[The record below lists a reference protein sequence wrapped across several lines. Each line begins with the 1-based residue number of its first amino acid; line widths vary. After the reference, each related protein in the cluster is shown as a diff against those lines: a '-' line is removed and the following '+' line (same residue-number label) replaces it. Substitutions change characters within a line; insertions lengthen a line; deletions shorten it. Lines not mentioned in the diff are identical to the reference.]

1 MCGLNL
7 RTLRIFFS
15 RQGWVG
21 APNNQVHI
29 VLVETMLLWLQFV
42 QSVANMHANCQSD
55 TIKIVCATTWNGDN
69 VLIFLSYYVLTCTSQ
84 CGSNYS
90 TSPVGRLILIHS
102 LISKIV
108 EFSVNLQGTAC
119 LTHSTQKNR
128 NVLIWRNDPFLR
140 ILLLVQLKLGL
151 GC

>member
-1 MCGLNL
+1 MCGLYL
-7 RTLRIFFS
+7 RTLKIFFS

-29 VLVETMLLWLQFV
+29 VPMATMLLWLQFV
-42 QSVANMHANCQSD
+42 QSVANIACQLPIRHHKNSLRD
-55 TIKIVCATTWNGDN
+55 YMKWRQL
-69 VLIFLSYYVLTCTSQ
+69 LIFLSYYVLTCTSR

-90 TSPVGRLILIHS
+90 TSPVARLILIHS

-119 LTHSTQKNR
+119 LTHSTQK
-128 NVLIWRNDPFLR
+128 
-140 ILLLVQLKLGL
+140 K
-151 GC
+151 